1 MTIKEFYDYCVEQK
15 IDDYQLD
22 CYGITQFGDITY
34 RTALRPSMIYIDQD
48 DKTIIFWAND

>member
-22 CYGITQFGDITY
+22 CYGITQFGDVTY
-34 RTALRPSMIYIDQD
+34 RTALRPSMIHKDQD
-48 DKTIIFWAND
+48 NKTIIFWAND